1 MRRKASECTVT
12 AMAKRKA
19 VLSTS
24 DARREAVLHSAMTVF
39 AANGYLGTP
48 VTDVAKRAKI
58 STAYVFKLFPSKQE
72 LFIAALERCFAII
85 LATLAKSAE
94 ESADEAP
101 ESLLFAMGG
110 AYAALIADRKLL
122 LLQIHAQSA
131 GGVPEIAKAFRR
143 GLASIVN
150 FVKVRS
156 NASDDSVQRF
166 MAYGQ
171 LCHLIT
177 STGLDVDK
185 SSWARILTTGFR
197 HV

>member
-1 MRRKASECTVT
+1 MITH
-12 AMAKRKA
+12 MPKRKP

-24 DARREAVLHSAMTVF
+24 EARREAVIHSAMTVF

-72 LFIAALERCFAII
+72 LFVAALERCFEVI
-85 LATLAKSAE
+85 LVTLAKAAE
-94 ESADEAP
+94 ESADQSP

-131 GGVPEIAKAFRR
+131 AGTPEIAKAFRR
-143 GLASIVN
+143 GLASIVS

-156 NASDDSVQRF
+156 NASDDLVQRF

-177 STGLDVDK
+177 TVGLDMDK

>member
-1 MRRKASECTVT
+1 
-12 AMAKRKA
+12 
-19 VLSTS
+19 
-24 DARREAVLHSAMTVF
+24 MTVF

-48 VTDVAKRAKI
+48 VTEVATRANI

-72 LFIAALERCFAII
+72 LFVAALERCFEVI
-85 LATLAKSAE
+85 LATLAKGAD
-94 ESADEAP
+94 ESADQAP
-101 ESLLFAMGG
+101 ESILSAMAG

-131 GGVPEIAKAFRR
+131 AGTPEIAKAFRR
-143 GLASIVN
+143 GLASTVR
-150 FVKVRS
+150 FVKARS
-156 NASDDSVQRF
+156 NASDDLVQRF

-177 STGLDVDK
+177 TLGLDVNK
-185 SSWARILTTGFR
+185 SSWARVLTTGIR